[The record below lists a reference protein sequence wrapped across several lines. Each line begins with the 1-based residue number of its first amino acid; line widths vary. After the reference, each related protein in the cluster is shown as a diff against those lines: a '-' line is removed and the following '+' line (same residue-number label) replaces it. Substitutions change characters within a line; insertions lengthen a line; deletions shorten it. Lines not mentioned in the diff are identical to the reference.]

1 MKEVH
6 KLDRLAAEHAR
17 LKQEDM
23 EQDHLQDIM
32 LEHQQTIPEE
42 DIFMDVCDHTPD
54 MLLPTETIELPDHT
68 QVIYQCQA
76 CGEELE
82 DVRPLDESDM
92 A

>member
-1 MKEVH
+1 MEEAH

-17 LKQEDM
+17 LKEEEIQCDV
-23 EQDHLQDIM
+23 LQGIM
-32 LEHQQTIPEE
+32 LEYQQKIPEE

-54 MLLPTETIELPDHT
+54 LLLPIDLIIEDDC
-68 QVIYQCQA
+68 QKVIYQCQA